1 MTGQVESALKALQ
14 EGMRLEQEGLAF
26 YREAAKRTTSVK
38 GQHLFRS
45 LAQDESMHQRLI
57 QRQIDHLSAKGR
69 WREIPQA
76 KGEKADLSQ
85 PVFPQGREGL
95 EQAVKADATEAEALI
110 LALEFETKG
119 YEMYRREAEAVTDP
133 AAREM
138 YEFLATQERAHFDLL
153 MANYES
159 MVHYGGWAD

>member
-1 MTGQVESALKALQ
+1 
-14 EGMRLEQEGLAF
+14 MRLEREGVAF
-26 YREAAKRTTSVK
+26 YREAAKRTKSKK
-38 GQHLFRS
+38 GQGIFRS
-45 LAQDESMHQRLI
+45 LAQDELMHQRLI

-76 KGEKADLSQ
+76 KGEEAGLSG
-85 PVFPQGREGL
+85 PIFPQGREGL
-95 EQAVKADATEAEALI
+95 EKAIKADTTEAEALI

-119 YEMYRREAEAVTDP
+119 YAMYRREAEAVTDS

-138 YEFLATQERAHFDLL
+138 YEFLAAQERAHFDLL